1 MRYLLLDC
9 EGRLYDRLV
18 DNISQNS
25 LSDLLVEMMQL
36 NLPTFQ
42 FRLNNDD
49 LDETQASDK
58 DVKPELSEEQKIM
71 VERLR

>member
-9 EGRLYDRLV
+9 EGHLYDKLV
-18 DNISQNS
+18 DNISQHS

-36 NLPTFQ
+36 NLPAFA

-49 LDETQASDK
+49 LDETQASEK
-58 DVKPELSEEQKIM
+58 DQVKPEYTDE
-71 VERLR
+71 